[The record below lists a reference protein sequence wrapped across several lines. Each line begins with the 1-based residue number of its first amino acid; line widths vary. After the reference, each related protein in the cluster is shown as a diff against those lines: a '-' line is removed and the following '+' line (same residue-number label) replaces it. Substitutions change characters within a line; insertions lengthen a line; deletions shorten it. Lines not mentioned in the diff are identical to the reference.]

1 MTLVTIPK
9 RYLVSEDEESIVL
22 DLPESILVSLQRDY
36 EKVKKAKGILKHQKE
51 AMLAHLDAVRREWE

>member
-22 DLPESILVSLQRDY
+22 DLPELVLVSLQRDY
-36 EKVKKAKGILKHQKE
+36 EKVKKAKGILKHQEE
-51 AMLAHLDAVRREWE
+51 AMLAHLDAVRGEWE

>member
-36 EKVKKAKGILKHQKE
+36 EKVKKAKGILKHHKE
-51 AMLAHLDAVRREWE
+51 AMLAHLDAVRGEWE